1 MAPGGGLWAVCADG
15 GAGGWNAYGGA
26 PSQMTDKPVRIL
38 IADDH
43 PLVRR
48 ALGTTL
54 SQLGDVTVDEAGT
67 LDEAVAR
74 VMAAPDLDL
83 VVFDLRMP
91 GSSGLQGLAQ
101 VRGIAPTVPVVV
113 VTADENPRL
122 ALKALEQGA
131 SGFIPKTA
139 PEAVLLAAIRLVLQG
154 GIYIPSMVAE
164 HAAHADGTG
173 GSVPRSPRHSLT
185 ARQRDVLALV
195 LEGLSNREVAT
206 RFNLSEATVKA
217 HVTAILRAYNVTSRA
232 KLIRAANAEDG
243 AEMLDRA

>member
-1 MAPGGGLWAVCADG
+1 
-15 GAGGWNAYGGA
+15 
-26 PSQMTDKPVRIL
+26 MTDKTVRIL

-48 ALGTTL
+48 ALGGSL
-54 SQLGDVTVDEAGT
+54 SQLGDVKLEEAGT
-67 LDEAVAR
+67 LDETLAKVAAV
-74 VMAAPDLDL
+74 PDLDL

-91 GSSGLQGLAQ
+91 GSSGLGGLAQ
-101 VRGIAPTVPVVV
+101 VRTAAPNVPVVV
-113 VTADENPRL
+113 LTADENPRL

-139 PEAVLLAAIRLVLQG
+139 PEPVLLAAIRLVLQG

-164 HAAHADGTG
+164 HAAHAESG
-173 GSVPRSPRHSLT
+173 GSPGGSRSPRHSLT

-195 LEGLSNREVAT
+195 LEGLSNREIAT

-217 HVTAILRAYNVTSRA
+217 HVTAILRAYNVASRA
-232 KLIRAANAEDG
+232 KLIRAANTEEGNDTLLGDG
-243 AEMLDRA
+243 

>member
-1 MAPGGGLWAVCADG
+1 MI
-15 GAGGWNAYGGA
+15 
-26 PSQMTDKPVRIL
+26 DKPVRIL

-48 ALGTTL
+48 ALGGSL
-54 SQLGDVTVDEAGT
+54 SQLGQVALEEAGSLEET
-67 LDEAVAR
+67 LSKVA
-74 VMAAPDLDL
+74 AIPDLDL

-91 GSSGLQGLAQ
+91 GSSGLGGLTQLRTA
-101 VRGIAPTVPVVV
+101 APAVPVVV
-113 VTADENPRL
+113 LTADENPRI

-139 PEAVLLAAIRLVLQG
+139 PEPVLLAAIRLVLQG

-164 HAAHADGTG
+164 HAAQAESGG
-173 GSVPRSPRHSLT
+173 GSGNSRSPRQTLT

-195 LEGLSNREVAT
+195 LEGLSNREIAT

-217 HVTAILRAYNVTSRA
+217 HVTAILRAYNVASRA
-232 KLIRAANAEDG
+232 KLIRAASAEEGNDTRMG
-243 AEMLDRA
+243 EV

>member
-1 MAPGGGLWAVCADG
+1 
-15 GAGGWNAYGGA
+15 
-26 PSQMTDKPVRIL
+26 MTDRPVRIL

-48 ALGTTL
+48 ALGATL
-54 SQLGDVTVDEAGT
+54 SQLGNVTLDEAGT

-74 VMAAPDLDL
+74 VTATPDLDL

-91 GSSGLQGLAQ
+91 GASGLQGLTQ
-101 VRGIAPTVPVVV
+101 VRTIAPTVPVVV
-113 VTADENPRL
+113 LTADENPRL

-164 HAAHADGTG
+164 HAAHADGHG
-173 GSVPRSPRHSLT
+173 GHGASRSPRHSLT

-195 LEGLSNREVAT
+195 LEGLSNREIAT

-243 AEMLDRA
+243 ADMMLGEG